1 MTAWSF
7 KRALK
12 AAAIAVL
19 AVVFSLVALLGLLI
33 WWGSAGVFSSE
44 DFDPEKWR
52 APTTDAMDGTCY
64 RGGMAEDVRG
74 RLLVPGTSREEV
86 ERVLGR
92 PDFKGPSEYRY
103 VLGMCSG
110 LGIDYDDL
118 HVFFDDAGGV
128 THSSIIQH

>member
-1 MTAWSF
+1 MAAWSL
-7 KRALK
+7 KRVLK

-19 AVVFSLVALLGLLI
+19 AVFFSLVVLLGMLI

-64 RGGMAEDVRG
+64 RGGMATDVRD
-74 RLLVPGTSREEV
+74 RLLVPGTSRESV
-86 ERVLGR
+86 KSMLGK
-92 PDFKGPSEYRY
+92 PNYTGPNEYRY

-128 THSSIIQH
+128 THASIIQH